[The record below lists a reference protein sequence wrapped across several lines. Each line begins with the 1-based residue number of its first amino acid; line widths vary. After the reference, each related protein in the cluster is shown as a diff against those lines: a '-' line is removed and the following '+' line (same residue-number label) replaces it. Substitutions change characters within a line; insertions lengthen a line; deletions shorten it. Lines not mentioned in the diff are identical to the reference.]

1 MSLVQDSGLSALLIE
16 DNSHERIAICRSLK
30 KDVHTLLECESAE
43 EAIRHLEHSPSEFDV
58 IIADFKLPG
67 MDGLTLFRTLRQMKC
82 VSPFILL
89 TGNGSEQIAIEAFKA
104 GVNDYLVKASESD
117 YLNLLPALVTEVIR
131 NHRLKIKNELL
142 ELSLKEAHERF
153 HQFMEHYQGIF
164 FLTDFQE
171 PRRLLYVSP
180 TYERI
185 WDRPALQLVQNPL
198 DWLEALHPKDR
209 DRIRNAYLKLN
220 ITEGYNEIYRIMK
233 TDGSTRWIHERGL
246 INHNQRGHPY
256 RITRLTEDITDR
268 TTMSEALQASE
279 ERFAQFMSHL
289 PGLAYMKDEQYR
301 LTYLNPEFE
310 QVFNIDLKNWIGKTV
325 HDVFPPDTAA
335 KLQYDDDWVLSHGQ
349 SLEIIEDIPL
359 NDGLHQYLTC
369 KFPILQHD
377 RPPIL
382 GGVSID
388 VTGQFKAE
396 IQRDHIFSLSLDLM
410 CSIGI
415 DGYLKKTNPAF
426 EKLLGYT
433 QEELLSQPLIF
444 FTHPDDRIST
454 QAAFH
459 QLAEEKDVVDF
470 QNRIRDIRGNY
481 LWLEWRATPQLQE
494 KTIYAV
500 ARDIT
505 QRYHATKALRR
516 YEQIVSTSSDFLC
529 FLDEKN
535 CLQAVNHGF
544 CEYFNLPAREIT
556 GRHIRDF
563 VGTELFESQLQ
574 SHLDDCRKGRVV
586 CFHQH
591 VTFPD
596 ENVRFM
602 EVRLNPYV
610 ESDGTISGVTA
621 IWRDLTEQKR
631 LEQHVRQTQKMESIG
646 TLAGG
651 IAHDF
656 NNILMAILGWAEMGT
671 WKHPQGD
678 PAYKYFEQIG
688 IAGKRGRDL
697 IQQILTFS
705 RQTEHHPR
713 PVDLGPVIEE
723 SLALLRATF
732 PSNIELHFGI
742 HHKMNMVFAD
752 PVQIHRIIMNLCSNA
767 EHALRPY
774 GGTLN
779 IDLHAIIIEKDDFQ
793 FPPTLIPGRYVQI
806 VVSDS
811 GPGIPDHILPKIFD
825 PFFTTKP
832 VGEGTGMGLSVVH
845 GIVEN
850 LRGHISV
857 KSSKKDGTTFLISI
871 PEYQVPTDSSLH
883 SMPSNISPG
892 NGHVLLV
899 DDEISITEVLKEFLE
914 HLGYTV
920 TVRTNP
926 LEALEEFRMK
936 PHGFDCLITDQT
948 MPRLGGDQLSR
959 EILKVRPDMPIIL
972 CTGFSHTIDKENALE
987 QGITAFLYKP
997 ILLDQLSQTLTH
1009 ILSHAKP
1016 EIPKA

>member
-1 MSLVQDSGLSALLIE
+1 MSPVQESGLSALLIE
-16 DNSHERIAICRSLK
+16 DNAHERLAIRRSLGN
-30 KDVHTLLECESAE
+30 DVHTLLECENAE
-43 EAIRHLEHSPSEFDV
+43 EAIRYVEQSPSEFDV
-58 IIADFKLPG
+58 IIADLKLPG

-82 VSPFILL
+82 ISPFILL

-104 GVNDYLVKASESD
+104 GVNDYLVKASQSG
-117 YLNLLPALVTEVIR
+117 YLNLLPALVNEVIQH
-131 NHRLKIKNELL
+131 HRLKIRNELL
-142 ELSLKEAHERF
+142 ELSLNEANERF
-153 HQFMEHYQGIF
+153 RQFMEDYDGIF
-164 FLTDFQE
+164 WLTDFDE
-171 PRRLLYVSP
+171 PRKLLYVSP
-180 TYERI
+180 TYESI
-185 WDRPALQLVQNPL
+185 WDRPALHLAQNPL
-198 DWLEALHPKDR
+198 DWLEALHPKDL
-209 DRIRNAYLKLN
+209 DRIRTAYLNLSN
-220 ITEGYNEIYRIMK
+220 TDGYDEIYRIIK
-233 TDGSTRWIHERGL
+233 ADGSIRWIHERGL
-246 INHNQRGHPY
+246 INHNQNGHPY
-256 RITRLTEDITDR
+256 RITRLAEDITDR
-268 TTMSEALQASE
+268 TRMSKALQASE
-279 ERFAQFMSHL
+279 ERFAQFMAHL
-289 PGLAYMKDEQYR
+289 PGLAYMKDEQFR
-301 LTYLNPEFE
+301 IIYLNPAFE
-310 QVFNIDLKNWIGKTV
+310 QVFNIDLKSWMGKTV
-325 HDVFPPDTAA
+325 HDVLPPDTAA
-335 KLQYDDDWVLSHGQ
+335 KLQDNDDWVFSHRQ
-349 SLEIIEDIPL
+349 TLEILEDIPL

-369 KFPILQHD
+369 KFPILQND

-388 VTGQFKAE
+388 VTGQFQAE
-396 IQRDHIFSLSLDLM
+396 TQRDHIFSLSLDLM
-410 CSIGI
+410 CIIGI

-444 FTHPDDRIST
+444 FTHPDDRAST
-454 QAAFH
+454 QTAFH
-459 QLAEEKDVVDF
+459 QLAEEKDVMDF

-481 LWLEWRATPQLQE
+481 LWLEWRATPHLQE
-494 KTIYAV
+494 KSIYAV

-529 FLDEKN
+529 FLDEEN
-535 CLQAVNHGF
+535 CLQAANHGF

-563 VGTELFESQLQ
+563 VGADLFETQLKG
-574 SHLDDCRKGRVV
+574 HLDDCRKGRVV
-586 CFHQH
+586 SFDQNL
-591 VTFPD
+591 TFPED
-596 ENVRFM
+596 NIRFM
-602 EVRLNPYV
+602 EVRLNPYM
-610 ESDGTISGVTA
+610 ESDGNISGVTA

-705 RQTEHHPR
+705 RQTEHQPR

-732 PSNIELHFGI
+732 PSNIDLRFVM
-742 HHKMNMVFAD
+742 HHQMKMVFAD

-767 EHALRPY
+767 EHALRPN
-774 GGTLN
+774 GGTLTM
-779 IDLHAIIIEKDDFQ
+779 DLKSIIIEKGDSR
-793 FPPTLIPGRYVQI
+793 FPPTLNPGRYVQMRI
-806 VVSDS
+806 SDS
-811 GPGIPDHILPKIFD
+811 GPGIPDHILSKIFD

-857 KSSKKDGTTFLISI
+857 KSSIGAGTTFLVAI
-871 PEYQVPTDSSLH
+871 PEYQIPTDTPLPSSDSLFC
-883 SMPSNISPG
+883 PG
-892 NGHVLLV
+892 SGHVLFV
-899 DDEISITEVLKEFLE
+899 DDEESISEILKEFLE

-920 TVRTNP
+920 TVKIKP
-926 LEALEEFRMK
+926 MEALEVFRRN
-936 PHGFDCLITDQT
+936 PHRFDCLITDQT
-948 MPRLGGDQLSR
+948 MPTLGGDQLSR
-959 EILKVRPDMPIIL
+959 EVLKIRPDMPIIL
-972 CTGFSHTIDKENALE
+972 CTGFSHTIDKEKALE
-987 QGITAFLYKP
+987 QGISAFLYKP
-997 ILLDQLSQTLTH
+997 ILLDQLSQTLATV
-1009 ILSHAKP
+1009 LSRHRP
-1016 EIPKA
+1016 HES

>member
-1 MSLVQDSGLSALLIE
+1 MSLVQESGLSALLIE
-16 DNSHERIAICRSLK
+16 DNSHERIAIRRSLK

-43 EAIRHLEHSPSEFDV
+43 EAIRHVEQSPSEFDV

-104 GVNDYLVKASESD
+104 GVNDYLVKASQSG
-117 YLNLLPALVTEVIR
+117 YLDLLPALVAEVIQH
-131 NHRLKIKNELL
+131 HRLKIRNELL
-142 ELSLKEAHERF
+142 ELSLREANERF
-153 HQFMEHYQGIF
+153 RQLMEHYQGIF
-164 FLTDFQE
+164 WLTDFQE

-180 TYERI
+180 TYERL
-185 WDRPALQLVQNPL
+185 WERPALQLTQNPL

-209 DRIRNAYLKLN
+209 DRIENAYLKLS
-220 ITEGYNEIYRIMK
+220 ITGGYNEIYRIIK
-233 TDGSTRWIHERGL
+233 RDGSTRWIHERGL
-246 INHNQRGHPY
+246 INHRQGGYPY
-256 RITRLTEDITDR
+256 RITRLAEDITDR
-268 TTMSEALQASE
+268 TTMSEALKASE
-279 ERFAQFMSHL
+279 ERFAQFMAHL

-301 LTYLNPEFE
+301 LMYLNPEFE

-325 HDVFPPDTAA
+325 HDLMPPDTASRI
-335 KLQYDDDWVLSHGQ
+335 QYDDARVLSQGQ
-349 SLEIIEDIPL
+349 SLEILEDIPL
-359 NDGLHQYLTC
+359 KDGLHQYLTC
-369 KFPILQHD
+369 KFPILQND

-444 FTHPDDRIST
+444 FTHPEDRIST

-494 KTIYAV
+494 KAIYAV

-529 FLDEKN
+529 FLDEEN

-563 VGTELFESQLQ
+563 VGADLFETQLT
-574 SHLDDCRKGRVV
+574 SHLAECRKGRVV

-591 VTFPD
+591 LTFP
-596 ENVRFM
+596 EGTIRFM

-610 ESDGTISGVTA
+610 EPDGIISGVTA

-705 RQTEHHPR
+705 RQTEHQPR

-723 SLALLRATF
+723 SLTLLRATF
-732 PSNIELHFGI
+732 PSNIDLRVVI
-742 HHKMNMVFAD
+742 HQKMNMVFAD
-752 PVQIHRIIMNLCSNA
+752 PVQIHQIIMNLCSNA
-767 EHALRPY
+767 EQALRPN
-774 GGTLN
+774 GGTLTIN
-779 IDLHAIIIEKDDFQ
+779 LLAIIIEKDDLR
-793 FPPTLIPGRYVQI
+793 FPPTLNPGRYVQI

-825 PFFTTKP
+825 PFFTTKS
-832 VGEGTGMGLSVVH
+832 VGKGTGMGLAVVH

-857 KSSKKDGTTFLISI
+857 QSSNKEGTTFLIAL
-871 PEYQVPTDSSLH
+871 PEYQIPTDSSLD
-883 SMPSNISPG
+883 SKPSPIFTGS
-892 NGHVLLV
+892 GHVLMV
-899 DDEISITEVLKEFLE
+899 DDEVSITEVLKEFLE

-920 TVRTNP
+920 TVRINP
-926 LEALEEFRMK
+926 LEALEVFRMN
-936 PHGFDCLITDQT
+936 PHQFDCLITDQT
-948 MPRLGGDQLSR
+948 MPTLGGDLLSR
-959 EILKVRPDMPIIL
+959 EILKIRPDMPIIL
-972 CTGFSHTIDKENALE
+972 CTGFSHTIDMEKALE
-987 QGITAFLYKP
+987 QGISAFLYKP
-997 ILLDQLSQTLTH
+997 ILLDQLSQTLTRV
-1009 ILSHAKP
+1009 LSHSKP
-1016 EIPKA
+1016 EIPGS

>member
-1 MSLVQDSGLSALLIE
+1 MPLVQESGLSALLIE
-16 DNSHERIAICRSLK
+16 DSFHERIAIRRSLK
-30 KDVHTLLECESAE
+30 KDVPTLLECESAE
-43 EAIRHLEHSPSEFDV
+43 DAIRHLEQSPSEFDV

-67 MDGLTLFRTLRQMKC
+67 MDGLTLFRTLRQMQC
-82 VSPFILL
+82 ITPFILL

-104 GVNDYLVKASESD
+104 GVNDYLVKASESG
-117 YLNLLPALVTEVIR
+117 YLDLLPALVIEVIKH
-131 NHRLKIKNELL
+131 HRLKIRTELL

-153 HQFMEHYQGIF
+153 QQFMEHFQGIF
-164 FLTDFQE
+164 WLTDFQE
-171 PRRLLYVSP
+171 PQRLLYVSP
-180 TYERI
+180 TYEKI
-185 WDRPALQLVQNPL
+185 WERPAFQLARNPL
-198 DWLEALHPKDR
+198 DWLEALHPKDL
-209 DRIRNAYLKLN
+209 DRVRNAYLTLH
-220 ITEGYNEIYRIMK
+220 TTGGYNEIYRIIQR
-233 TDGSTRWIHERGL
+233 DGSMRWIRERGL
-246 INHNQRGHPY
+246 INHNQEGNPY
-256 RITRLTEDITDR
+256 RISRLAEDITDR

-279 ERFAQFMSHL
+279 DRFAQFMAHL
-289 PGLAYMKDEQYR
+289 PGLAYMKDDQFR
-301 LTYLNPEFE
+301 LMYLNPEFE
-310 QVFNIDLKNWIGKTV
+310 QVFNIDPKNWIGKTV
-325 HDVFPPDTAA
+325 HDVLLPDTAA
-335 KLQYDDDWVLSHGQ
+335 KLQHDDDWVLSHGQ
-349 SLEIIEDIPL
+349 ALEKIEDIPL

-377 RPPIL
+377 RSPIL

-396 IQRDHIFSLSLDLM
+396 TQRDHIFSLSLDLM

-433 QEELLSQPLIF
+433 QEELLSQPLIL

-505 QRYHATKALRR
+505 QRYHATKALRQ
-516 YEQIVSTSSDFLC
+516 YEQILSTSSDFLC

-535 CLQAVNHGF
+535 CLAAVNHGF

-563 VGTELFESQLQ
+563 VGTDLFESQLK

-591 VTFPD
+591 VTFPA

-602 EVRLNPYV
+602 EVKLNPYV
-610 ESDGTISGVTA
+610 EPDGTISGVTA

-671 WKHPQGD
+671 WKHPKGD
-678 PAYKYFEQIG
+678 PAYKYFEQIS

-713 PVDLGPVIEE
+713 PVDLGQAIEE

-732 PSNIELHFGI
+732 PSNIELCFGMQ
-742 HHKMNMVFAD
+742 HNMNMVFAD
-752 PVQIHRIIMNLCSNA
+752 PVQIHQIIMNLCSNA
-767 EHALRPY
+767 EHALRPN
-774 GGTLN
+774 GGTLT
-779 IDLHAIIIEKDDFQ
+779 IDLHTILIEKGDLQ
-793 FPPTLIPGRYVQI
+793 FPPTLNPGRYVQI

-811 GPGIPDHILPKIFD
+811 GPGIPDHILSKIFD
-825 PFFTTKP
+825 PFFTTKSI
-832 VGEGTGMGLSVVH
+832 GEGTGMGLSVVH

-857 KSSKKDGTTFLISI
+857 TTSSTDGTTFLIAI
-871 PEYQVPTDSSLH
+871 PEYQIPTGSSPH
-883 SMPSNISPG
+883 SKPSPVCPG
-892 NGHVLLV
+892 NGHVLIV
-899 DDEISITEVLKEFLE
+899 DDEVSITEVLKEFLE

-926 LEALEEFRMK
+926 LEALEEIREN
-936 PHGFDCLITDQT
+936 PHRFDCLITDQT
-948 MPRLGGDQLSR
+948 MPTLGGDQLSR
-959 EILKVRPDMPIIL
+959 EILKVRPAMPIIL
-972 CTGFSHTIDKENALE
+972 CTGFSHTIEKENALE
-987 QGITAFLYKP
+987 QGISAFLYKP

-1016 EIPKA
+1016 KNS